1 MAKYKNVAA
10 FRIAMRTTDDGWWV
24 ALLTRVDNMGDPIEM
39 ARIRRVTIEDPEI
52 REKFLEIQTMTI
64 ERILKGKGIDVA
76 EWKRQ
81 NPDG

>member
-1 MAKYKNVAA
+1 
-10 FRIAMRTTDDGWWV
+10 
-24 ALLTRVDNMGDPIEM
+24 MGDPIEM